1 MQMRYIASYL
11 LLVIAGVA
19 SPDEAAIRKVLDAA
33 GVETDED
40 QLSKL
45 LTELKGKDI
54 NEVRSL

>member
-1 MQMRYIASYL
+1 MRYIASYL
-11 LLVIAGVA
+11 LLVTAGVA